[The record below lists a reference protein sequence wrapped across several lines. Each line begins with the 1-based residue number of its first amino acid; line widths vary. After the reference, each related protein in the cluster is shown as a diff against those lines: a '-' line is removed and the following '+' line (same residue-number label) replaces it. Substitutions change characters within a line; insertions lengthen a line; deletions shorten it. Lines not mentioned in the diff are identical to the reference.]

1 MAEAKDDTWK
11 DSAREKEKEFG
22 VELSNTSK
30 EEVVVITQSSPK
42 EETVIPP
49 VGGKSKEQERL
60 GLTNAEAEEGY
71 KTWGF
76 NELPTIEIPLW
87 WVFLKQ
93 FTGTMPYMMEVCI
106 IVAGATQDWPDFG
119 IIIGMVCIFRIFIYN
134 NNSNIMYE

>member
-1 MAEAKDDTWK
+1 MAEVKDDTWK
-11 DSAREKEKEFG
+11 DSARGKENSEFG
-22 VELSNTSK
+22 VELAGTSK
-30 EEVVVITQSSPK
+30 EEVIVITQPSPK
-42 EETVIPP
+42 EEESAIPP
-49 VGGKSKEQERL
+49 VGGKTKEQERL

-119 IIIGMVCIFRIFIYN
+119 IIIAMVSDLDLRLSN
-134 NNSNIMYE
+134 N

>member
-11 DSAREKEKEFG
+11 DSAREKEFG
-22 VELSNTSK
+22 VELGNTSK
-30 EEVVVITQSSPK
+30 EEVLTITQASPK
-42 EETVIPP
+42 ETAIPP

-119 IIIGMVCIFRIFIYN
+119 IIIAMVCGYYIYC
-134 NNSNIMYE
+134 I